1 MMKPTMKTRFLTGVV
16 LAVSMLS
23 FAAVPAMALPPR
35 EIDTSD
41 LPPLTVDPPPDPPVP
56 PICIKY
62 PVVCDHPDLP
72 PLTVDPTDAPTAD
85 PPPDTPPA
93 SPPDNP
99 PASPPAN
106 PNPPDNTEV
115 GGGSNA
121 GGSSNIGSSSNVGS
135 AVSGNYG
142 TESSGSGI
150 FDRGGVFV
158 SDLLPSTFT
167 STLNDSGNTVKKNLP
182 ASVANSLPDS
192 GGGWSFLLLVAG
204 ALVAGGVVF
213 WRTARRTTSATHS
226 AH

>member
-1 MMKPTMKTRFLTGVV
+1 MKWRVLTGVV

-85 PPPDTPPA
+85 PPPPDTPPA

-167 STLNDSGNTVKKNLP
+167 STLNDSGNSVKKNLP
-182 ASVANSLPDS
+182 ASVANSLPDTGS
-192 GGGWSFLLLVAG
+192 GWSILLLATG
-204 ALVAGGVVF
+204 ALVAGGVVL
-213 WRTARRTTSATHS
+213 WRMARRTTSVTHS

>member
-1 MMKPTMKTRFLTGVV
+1 MMKSMKLKRIVLTGA
-16 LAVSMLS
+16 AVTVMMS
-23 FAAVPAMALPPR
+23 FAAPAMALPPR

-62 PVVCDHPDLP
+62 PVICDHPDLP
-72 PLTVDPTDAPTAD
+72 PLTLDPTDAPTAD
-85 PPPDTPPA
+85 PPPP
-93 SPPDNP
+93 PPDTP

-167 STLNDSGNTVKKNLP
+167 STLNDSGNSVKKNLP
-182 ASVANSLPDS
+182 ASVANSLPDT
-192 GGGWSFLLLVAG
+192 GGGWSFLLLAAG

-213 WRTARRTTSATHS
+213 WRMARRTTSVTHS